1 MRIVPLIGK
10 TPNPG
15 VKRCP
20 LGNLAYDQMCLR
32 MIIRILFELK
42 LHLH

>member
-1 MRIVPLIGK
+1 MGK

-15 VKRCP
+15 VKRCL
-20 LGNLAYDQMCLR
+20 LGNLAYDWMCLR
-32 MIIRILFELK
+32 LVIRILFMLK